1 MGGGE
6 MHRLRLLRVVSMLVI
21 AGTGC
26 KAIIGWEPAVL
37 DDAGTGS
44 DTCFDGVANGSE
56 TGVDCG
62 GTCKPCEVG
71 GGCKVGPDCVS
82 GVCSGGTCI
91 APSCDDHVQNGDET
105 GTDCGGST
113 CPKCGP
119 GVECTDNSDC
129 VSLLC
134 ENNKCTSSC
143 TDGLKGG
150 DETDVDC
157 GGSCPPCP
165 TTDECKKNSDCQS
178 GVCENGKCVDFLA
191 WAAGYGDSEKQ
202 TITSIAVD
210 DDGNV
215 VATGAFDGSFDF
227 GGPAL
232 ASTGGR
238 DVFLAKLDKDGERL
252 WEKRFGDATWASQT
266 GTGVAVDADGNVVVV
281 GDFSDTLWFGGP
293 TLTSA
298 GPADIF
304 VAKFNP
310 AGNHIWSRAFGDP
323 ASQRAKAVACDQE
336 GNVIVA
342 GDFEGTINFGDGTL
356 VTKGYDDVFVAKFT
370 PGGTL
375 LWSIQFGAD
384 SAQGVAGVAVSKTG
398 DIALTGSFANSVSFG
413 GATLDAQGFDAFV
426 VVLDPGGSHRWSRN
440 LGDAEVQQGLSV
452 GFDPSGNVVIGGDLK
467 GAIDFGDEVLESA
480 GDEDAFAAKFDP
492 QGTYLWGRRIG
503 GTSPDGNTKVTVD
516 AAGSVVLTSTFGGTV
531 DAGGG
536 PLESAGN
543 ADILVVKLDPAGT
556 HMWSRRFGDAENQS
570 GAAIASWGLQEV
582 FVAGNYD
589 GGIDFGKKSIMSKG
603 GGDMFIA
610 RLHLPQQ

>member
-6 MHRLRLLRVVSMLVI
+6 MHRLGLLRVVSMLVI

-62 GTCKPCEVG
+62 GSCKPCEVG

-119 GVECTDNSDC
+119 GVECTNNSDC

-178 GVCENGKCVDFLA
+178 GVCENGKCIDYLV
-191 WAAGYGDSEKQ
+191 WAAGYGDSKKQ
-202 TITSIAVD
+202 LITGIAVD
-210 DDGNV
+210 GNENV
-215 VATGAFDGSFDF
+215 FATGSFQGGFDF
-227 GGPAL
+227 GGPQLQSA
-232 ASTGGR
+232 GGD
-238 DVFLAKLDKDGERL
+238 DVFLAKLDKDGVRL
-252 WEKRFGDATWASQT
+252 WERGFGDSTTQAGA
-266 GTGVAVDADGNVVVV
+266 GVAVDGEGNVVIAGFFAGSMTLGTVPLVSAGEADVFVGKFSAAGNHQWSRRFGDEGSQRAKAVNCDHDGNVIIV
-281 GDFSDTLWFGGP
+281 GDFDGTINFDKGP
-293 TLTSA
+293 LVTK
-298 GPADIF
+298 GFDDIF
-304 VAKFNP
+304 VAKFSP
-310 AGNHIWSRAFGDP
+310 A
-323 ASQRAKAVACDQE
+323 
-336 GNVIVA
+336 
-342 GDFEGTINFGDGTL
+342 
-356 VTKGYDDVFVAKFT
+356 
-370 PGGTL
+370 GTL
-375 LWSIQFGAD
+375 LWNVQIGAD
-384 SAQGVAGVAVSKTG
+384 NAQNVTGVATSNVG
-398 DIALTGSFANSVSFG
+398 DIALTGSFSGSVSFG
-413 GATLDAQGFDAFV
+413 GEQFDAQGVDAFV
-426 VVLDPGGSHRWSRN
+426 AVLDSEGGYRWSHRF
-440 LGDAEVQQGLSV
+440 GDSANQRGSSV
-452 GFDPSGNVVIGGDLK
+452 
-467 GAIDFGDEVLESA
+467 AIDAAGDVAIAGDFQGVIDLGCKTLESA
-480 GDEDAFAAKFDP
+480 GDYDVFVARFDAQGNCQWAKQF
-492 QGTYLWGRRIG
+492 G
-503 GTSPDGNTKVTVD
+503 GLDADGSARLSVD
-516 AAGSVVLTSTFGGTV
+516 SSGALVLTGTFNGTI

-536 PLESAGN
+536 PLNSAGN
-543 ADILVVKLDPAGT
+543 SDIFVVKLDSSGE
-556 HMWSRRFGDAENQS
+556 HIWSRSFGDTQNQS
-570 GAAIASWGLQEV
+570 SAAAAAWGTQDV
-582 FVAGNYD
+582 FLAGNYD
-589 GGIDFGKKSIMSKG
+589 GGINFGKTAITSMG
-603 GGDMFIA
+603 GGDFFLA